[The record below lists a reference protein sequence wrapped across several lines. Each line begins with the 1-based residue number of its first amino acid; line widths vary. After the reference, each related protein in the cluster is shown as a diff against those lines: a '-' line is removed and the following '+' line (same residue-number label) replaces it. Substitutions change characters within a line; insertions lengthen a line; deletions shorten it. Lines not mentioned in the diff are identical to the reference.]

1 MKVHKMY
8 VLRTHLYKKLLSL
21 PLSSVLRRHDRMICY
36 GFYNNQNSRTY
47 LIYCFTC
54 VVYDFHAVSFSDLM
68 SFFGYALVLHRPQ
81 NHHQRNQAK
90 TYRRRSAHLL

>member
-36 GFYNNQNSRTY
+36 GFYNNQNSRTN
-47 LIYCFTC
+47 LIYIVLLVWCTISTL
-54 VVYDFHAVSFSDLM
+54 YLSDLM

-81 NHHQRNQAK
+81 NHRRRNQAK
-90 TYRRRSAHLL
+90 TYHPRSAHLQ